1 MIRRKRSVS
10 SDVDEGDRTFGRL
23 GGGRGER
30 EEGRREDI
38 KVAKK
43 LRKTRHDHQG

>member
-1 MIRRKRSVS
+1 MVC
-10 SDVDEGDRTFGRL
+10 SDVEEGDRTFDRL
-23 GGGRGER
+23 GGGRGEGLSR

-43 LRKTRHDHQG
+43 